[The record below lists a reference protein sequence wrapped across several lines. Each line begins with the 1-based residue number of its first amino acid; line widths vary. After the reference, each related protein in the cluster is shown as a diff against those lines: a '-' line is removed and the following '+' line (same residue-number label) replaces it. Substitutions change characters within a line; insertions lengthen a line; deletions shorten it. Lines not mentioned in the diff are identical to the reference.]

1 MTIWRRALGSGQ
13 VLEFIRQRL
22 LFDFTP
28 RIGVTL

>member
-13 VLEFIRQRL
+13 VLKFIGQRL
-22 LFDFTP
+22 FFDFTA